1 MSALEAEKIYTPE
14 QYLEFEREAEERHEY
29 LDGQIYLMHRGSPN
43 HNAIREPVTATIQA
57 PEIEDSP
64 KHSSI
69 CVNSLI
75 ALGLQLRRKPCQI
88 FEANMKVGTETSSQ
102 FSYPDASVV
111 CGEAKFHDKHQDIL
125 TNPYV
130 IIEVLSPSTERF
142 DRGKKFARYQ
152 RIDSFTDYVL
162 IAQDEPRVEHF
173 ARQANGT
180 WILTVAIGLKSK
192 IKLASI
198 ACALKLAEV
207 YDRIQFEEEEEPV
220 QKKVTSSRRKK
231 ANKQQGKT

>member
-29 LDGQIYLMHRGSPN
+29 LDGQIYLMSGG
-43 HNAIREPVTATIQA
+43 
-57 PEIEDSP
+57 SP

-69 CVNSLI
+69 CVNILI
-75 ALGLQLRRKPCQI
+75 ELGLQLRRKPCQI
-88 FEANMKVGTETSSQ
+88 FEANMKVGMATSNQ

-111 CGEAKFHDKHQDIL
+111 CGEPKFHDKHQDVL
-125 TNPYV
+125 TNPSV

-180 WILTVAIGLKSK
+180 WILTVATGLKGK

-198 ACALKLAEV
+198 TSTLKLSEV
-207 YDRIQFEEEEEPV
+207 YDRIQFEPEEPV
-220 QKKVTSSRRKK
+220 RKKAISSSRKK
-231 ANKQQGKT
+231 ANKQQGKA